1 MDGESVGNE
10 AVAAMLERIGDLLEA
25 GQAGEYR
32 VAAYRRAA
40 DGVREASE
48 PVADMVREGRKSDLD
63 AIPGVGERIAGL
75 IEEYVNTGR
84 SGLLERLEAETSPEA
99 AIAQVPGIGEELA
112 RRVVDSLGVRTLE
125 ELELAAHDG
134 RLDGVPGFGPER
146 LEGVRGYLAGRLS
159 RSARRSRGEGRA
171 PAERPPVALLLAIDG
186 EYRRRA
192 SADDL
197 RRIAPKRFNPEGKA
211 WLPVLEESRE
221 GWDFTALF
229 SNTARA
235 HELGKTDDW
244 VVIYYEKDGRQG
256 QATVVTGSK
265 GPLDGRR
272 MVRGREAE
280 SRAFYADRAST

>member
-1 MDGESVGNE
+1 MDGVEASNESI
-10 AVAAMLERIGDLLEA
+10 AALLDRIADLLEA
-25 GQAGEYR
+25 GRAGEFR

-40 DGVREASE
+40 EGVIQAGE
-48 PVADMVREGRKSDLD
+48 PVANMVREGRSADLD
-63 AIPGVGERIAGL
+63 AVPGVGERLAGL
-75 IEEYVNTGR
+75 IEEYVTTGR
-84 SGLLERLEAETSPEA
+84 AGLLERLEAEARPEDA
-99 AIAQVPGIGEELA
+99 LASVPGIGKLLA
-112 RRVVDSLGVRTLE
+112 RRVVDELSVRTLE
-125 ELELAAHDG
+125 ELETAAHDG
-134 RLDGVPGFGPER
+134 RLAAVRGFGAAR
-146 LEGVRGYLAGRLS
+146 IDGVRGYLAGKLARSSQRRLQE
-159 RSARRSRGEGRA
+159 AGER
-171 PAERPPVALLLAIDG
+171 AERPPVALLLAIDG

-192 SADDL
+192 AAEEL
-197 RRIAPKRFNPEGKA
+197 RRIAPKRFNPEGED